1 MGLKLLYYGQND
13 SVNCTP
19 DVLLTGD
26 PGTDQ
31 QTLIAA
37 GYLGGRIMALTGPGV
52 NVTTAPVVIVPCDT
66 DTSGGGSVGYE
77 YVVGPGPYNP
87 NDSFYG
93 SQSNS
98 GAHATVASGGSIPF
112 ATLLNGPGE
121 FSGAIGPSGS
131 KKAPVIRALWQGNV
145 NQESYDT
152 VNTTGGGVFVVGQ
165 YVYCGGTNK
174 STVGLYTTSAGLKG
188 AVSTTVPVGICTHVP
203 TTQEPW
209 LGVAS
214 LL

>member
-31 QTLIAA
+31 QTLISA
-37 GYLGGRIMALTGPGV
+37 GYLGGRIMALASPG
-52 NVTTAPVVIVPCDT
+52 NNITNQAVIVPCDVDASAPGT
-66 DTSGGGSVGYE
+66 ETAKAGI
-77 YVVGPGPYNP
+77 VGPGPYNP
-87 NDSFYG
+87 NDNYYTS
-93 SQSNS
+93 S
-98 GAHATVASGGSIPF
+98 ATTTVAAGNIPF
-112 ATLLNGPGE
+112 GALLNGPGE
-121 FSGAIGPSGS
+121 FSGAIGPAGS
-131 KKAPVIRALWQGNV
+131 KKAPLVRALWQGNL

-152 VNTTGGGVFVVGQ
+152 ATLAMNAYAVGQ
-165 YVYCGGTNK
+165 YVYCGGNSK
-174 STVGLYTTSAGLKG
+174 GNVGLYTSSGNTSTAGLKI
-188 AVSTTVPVGICTHVP
+188 PVGICTHVP